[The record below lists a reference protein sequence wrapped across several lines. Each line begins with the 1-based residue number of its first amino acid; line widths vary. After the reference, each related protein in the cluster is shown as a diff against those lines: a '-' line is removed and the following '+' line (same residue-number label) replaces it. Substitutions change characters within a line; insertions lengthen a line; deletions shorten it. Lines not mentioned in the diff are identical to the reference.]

1 MKTLRALLAFIV
13 LTLVT
18 SMAFAAEKGG
28 VTMPDSVQV
37 SGTNLVLNGLGIRE
51 ATVFNVD
58 VYVAGL
64 YLESKSSDGA
74 AIAKSTQKRR
84 LVLHF
89 VREVDRGDIVKAWSE
104 GFEKNAGGNK
114 AALQARID
122 RLNGW
127 MSDMA
132 KGQTLSFT
140 YESGKGVEVNVKG
153 QKKGT
158 VEGDDFAEAFFLIW
172 LGANPPNA
180 GLKSGLLG
188 KS

>member
-1 MKTLRALLAFIV
+1 MKTLRAFLALVLLSLITTVAV
-13 LTLVT
+13 
-18 SMAFAAEKGG
+18 AAEKGG

-37 SGTNLVLNGLGIRE
+37 SGTTLVLNGMGIRE
-51 ATVFNVD
+51 ATVFKVD

-89 VREVDRGDIVKAWSE
+89 VRDVDRGDIVKAWNE
-104 GFEKNAGGNK
+104 GFEKNAGNK

-127 MSDMA
+127 MSNMA
-132 KGQTLSFT
+132 KGQTLTFT
-140 YESGKGVEVNVKG
+140 YENGKGLEVNVNG

-158 VEGDDFAEAFFLIW
+158 IEGDDFAEGFFLIW

-188 KS
+188 KG